1 MDDLG
6 RPGEV
11 PVQPFP
17 AYHSAFWGGNGR
29 RVCAC
34 ERPCTCQEKR
44 FPPSGLWCERNLFL
58 LGLALL
64 KSTPVNTRNRLVP
77 VTQFKPRFNLCQSP

>member
-1 MDDLG
+1 MTLG

-17 AYHSAFWGGNGR
+17 AHHLAFWGGNGG

-34 ERPCTCQEKR
+34 EGQHLPGDQETPTLRSLVSEK
-44 FPPSGLWCERNLFL
+44 PL
-58 LGLALL
+58 LSGLALL
-64 KSTPVNTRNRLVP
+64 KSTPVVLKPSYVP
-77 VTQFKPRFNLCQSP
+77 IQS

>member
-1 MDDLG
+1 MTLG

-34 ERPCTCQEKR
+34 EGLAPARRKGDFHPQVFGVRETSPVR
-44 FPPSGLWCERNLFL
+44 SGPPEVDTSGLETVLRS
-58 LGLALL
+58 GHTIQA
-64 KSTPVNTRNRLVP
+64 
-77 VTQFKPRFNLCQSP
+77 